1 MYCCR
6 TVQYSIEEV
15 EIATAVIDFE
25 YMYYCRTAQY
35 GIEEVE
41 IATAVIDLEDI
52 RTYRNLNR

>member
-1 MYCCR
+1 MYYCR
-6 TVQYSIEEV
+6 TAQYGIEEV
-15 EIATAVIDFE
+15 EIPTAEIDFE

>member
-1 MYCCR
+1 M
-6 TVQYSIEEV
+6 EEV